1 MFQVKLAEFETPTEE
16 PKSKKAKKSTKKEK
30 VFEKRK
36 VAIKFS
42 YEGTNYNGYQ
52 RSPLANG
59 LATVEDHL
67 FNAMLKEGGY
77 VLFTIQKSD
86 RSSLSPFFEKYPF
99 SYPH

>member
-1 MFQVKLAEFETPTEE
+1 MAEFETPTEE

-86 RSSLSPFFEKYPF
+86 RSYLFLF
-99 SYPH
+99 SRNIHFHIPTSAK

>member
-1 MFQVKLAEFETPTEE
+1 MAEFETPTDE

-36 VAIKFS
+36 IAIKFS

-67 FNAMLKEGGY
+67 FNAMLKERGY
-77 VLFTIQKSD
+77 DYNIHRLFILISLDLVFVQ
-86 RSSLSPFFEKYPF
+86 SSRP
-99 SYPH
+99 